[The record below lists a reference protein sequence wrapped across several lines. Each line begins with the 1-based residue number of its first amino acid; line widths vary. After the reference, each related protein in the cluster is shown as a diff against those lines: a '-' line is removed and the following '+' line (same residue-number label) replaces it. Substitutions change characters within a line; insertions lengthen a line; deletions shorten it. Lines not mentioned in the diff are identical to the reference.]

1 MGNAYEYNLDTD
13 LFEIKPD
20 KLIWG
25 AVGYPSYIN
34 NKPTHTH
41 QLVMEYIHYPEES
54 DCNICFNREGNGGL
68 VGGQVGTSVNIR
80 KFRLY
85 PITNS
90 TGTDYIEPLKDTINN
105 SRILGAGTGG
115 DVNKGIKDLNIIKR
129 IINATGELG
138 LTDGE
143 LTLGGTV
150 YTDEFNPPSGE
161 AIKSNATIS
170 CANILN
176 TIQQPK
182 IDRRGTTP
190 STYDCNCQTDV
201 SPCI

>member
-1 MGNAYEYNLDTD
+1 
-13 LFEIKPD
+13 
-20 KLIWG
+20 
-25 AVGYPSYIN
+25 
-34 NKPTHTH
+34 
-41 QLVMEYIHYPEES
+41 MEYIHYPQES

-90 TGTDYIEPLKDTINN
+90 AGNDYIEPLKDTIKN
-105 SRILGAGTGG
+105 SRILGVNTGG
-115 DVNKGIKDLNIIKR
+115 DVSKGIKDLEIIKR
-129 IINATGELG
+129 IINATGKLESANG
-138 LTDGE
+138 Q

-150 YTDEFNPPSGE
+150 YTDEFNPPSNE
-161 AIKSNATIS
+161 AIKSTAPIS
-170 CANILN
+170 CANILY

-182 IDRRGTTP
+182 IDRQNATP

-201 SPCI
+201 SLCI